1 MSACA
6 LSLGASLLVSSAASA
21 SCVFSKNPT
30 GVTSQVTARS
40 TSDGMQ
46 IVNAND
52 LETKFAFKCDVDTNY
67 GLGVVVAGGVDGVI
81 VLRGASGV
89 EVPLDVR
96 LKSINGKKI
105 NVDFKDMQDKLYRDS
120 AVAGQNYEVTVVL
133 VPENVKLARGRI
145 AGMLNGNMKFSI
157 NY

>member
-1 MSACA
+1 
-6 LSLGASLLVSSAASA
+6 
-21 SCVFSKNPT
+21 
-30 GVTSQVTARS
+30 
-40 TSDGMQ
+40 MQ